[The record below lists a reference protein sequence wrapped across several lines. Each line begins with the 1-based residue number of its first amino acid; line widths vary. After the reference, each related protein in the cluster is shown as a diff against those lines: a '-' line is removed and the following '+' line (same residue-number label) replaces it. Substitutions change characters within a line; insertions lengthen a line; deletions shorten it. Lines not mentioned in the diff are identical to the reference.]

1 MTAATADRNPIRL
14 EGDLIEQALAAAVKV
29 FAGTIVMR
37 NASGYLTK
45 GQTAL
50 GLIGAGIA
58 QEQIDN
64 SAGAAGDKTIEFRK
78 GIFTVANSAAADAIT
93 IADIGKPCYAVDDQT
108 VAKTDGRTLGLPTRS
123 PAGIV
128 ADVTLTG
135 VRVLFDEDKLR
146 AALAGLRTFLPLRIA
161 TLVGAGVYRAL
172 STVRGKIVQLWSITE
187 GVLTTGDAT
196 LTFKVGATAIT
207 NGVITITQAASA
219 AGDKDY
225 ANPTALNDVVVGD
238 DINAT
243 VGGTN
248 ATATVAN
255 CLIEIERA

>member
-1 MTAATADRNPIRL
+1 MTALAADRATVRL
-14 EGDLIEQALAAAVKV
+14 EGARLNQALAAAVLV
-29 FAGTIVMR
+29 YAGAIVMR
-37 NASGYLTK
+37 NAAGYLTK

-58 QEQIDN
+58 QEQVDN
-64 SAGAAGDKTIEFRK
+64 SAGAAGDETIEFRK
-78 GIFTVANSAAADAIT
+78 GVFIVANSAAADAIT
-93 IADIGKPCYAVDDQT
+93 IADIGKPCFVVDDQT
-108 VAKTDGRTLGLPTRS
+108 VAKTDGRTSGLATRS

-128 ADVTLTG
+128 ADVTSQG
-135 VRVLFDEDKLR
+135 VHVLFDEDKLR
-146 AALAGLRTFLPLRIA
+146 AALAGFRVFLPLRVA
-161 TLVGAGVYRAL
+161 TLVGTGVYRTQ
-172 STVRGKIVQLWSITE
+172 STVRGKIVQLHSITE

-196 LTFKVGATAIT
+196 LTFKIGTTAIT
-207 NGVITITQAASA
+207 GGVITITQSGSA

-225 ANPTALNDVVVGD
+225 ANPSAANDVVVGD

>member
-1 MTAATADRNPIRL
+1 MALSADRNTPRAD
-14 EGDLIEQALAAAVKV
+14 GDILEQAADAALIYGGAL
-29 FAGTIVMR
+29 VMR

-50 GLIGAGIA
+50 GLVGVGSAR
-58 QEQIDN
+58 QHVDN
-64 SAGAAGDKTIEFRK
+64 SDGSAGDL
-78 GIFTVANSAAADAIT
+78 TVKVQPGVWRFANSSSSDAIT
-93 IADIGKPCYAVDDQT
+93 IADIGRVCYAVDDET
-108 VAKTDGRTLGLPTRS
+108 VARTDGRTSGLPTRS

-128 ADVTLTG
+128 VDVDDLG
-135 VRVLFDEDKLR
+135 VHVLFDELRLR
-146 AALAGLRTFLPLRIA
+146 AALSGLRVFVPLRVA
-161 TLVGAGVYRAL
+161 TLVGTGVYRVQ
-172 STVRGKIVQLWSITE
+172 SPVRGKIVQINSIIE

-196 LTFKVGATAIT
+196 LTGKIGGTAIT
-207 NGVITITQAASA
+207 GGVITITQSGSA

-225 ANPTALNDVVVGD
+225 ANPTAANDVVVGD
-238 DINAT
+238 EISLT